1 MPALSVSKLSL
12 YLTYMLLL
20 PSPALH
26 PSPVSILNESTKQ
39 EDIDKWDSLGH
50 LNLIL
55 AIEAKLGVKF
65 SSDEI
70 VNIKSIKDVIEK
82 LQ

>member
-1 MPALSVSKLSL
+1 MSEVFSV
-12 YLTYMLLL
+12 
-20 PSPALH
+20 
-26 PSPVSILNESTKQ
+26 PVSILNESTKQ